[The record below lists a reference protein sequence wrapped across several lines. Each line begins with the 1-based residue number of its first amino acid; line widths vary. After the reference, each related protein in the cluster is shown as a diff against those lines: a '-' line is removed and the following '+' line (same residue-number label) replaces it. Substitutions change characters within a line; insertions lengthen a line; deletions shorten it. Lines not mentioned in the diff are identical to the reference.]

1 MIFFVPEATPV
12 RVAGVLQTL
21 QATGPIPA
29 SRLEFLLSPPSL
41 RKGENAPPAIANLL
55 RFMESLDL
63 IEFHRDE
70 DRYRLHSSF
79 SEGASLDY
87 EGTLRLLAHRLVG
100 RSRTAAENDETEQFA
115 LLIAWYLDQPL
126 TRLPNTASELNT
138 RSEKMR
144 DAGVPPLTDERF
156 RHFLEWSKSL
166 GLLTPLS
173 IGRKEP
179 LILIAVN
186 PVPFLRRQ
194 LPTLMPST
202 ETVSAPDW
210 LKMLSDAF
218 PIFDGGIIRERIR
231 KSEDQIL
238 SPSLTFALKQLSE
251 SKFLTLE
258 DRKDAP
264 RLRLRLGRQEQSFS
278 HVTLTQGGVA

>member
-21 QATGPIPA
+21 QATGPISA

-41 RKGENAPPAIANLL
+41 RKGENRPALIANLL

-63 IEFHRDE
+63 IELLRD
-70 DRYRLHSSF
+70 DGRYRLHPSF
-79 SEGASLDY
+79 REGTSLDY

-100 RSRTAAENDETEQFA
+100 RPREISEGDETEQFA
-115 LLIAWYLDQPL
+115 LLVAWYLDQPL
-126 TRLPNTASELNT
+126 TKLPNSASELNT
-138 RSEKMR
+138 RWEKMNEAR
-144 DAGVPPLTDERF
+144 VPPLTDERF

-194 LPTLMPST
+194 LPTLMPPG
-202 ETVSAPDW
+202 EALSAPDW
-210 LKMLSDAF
+210 LKTLSDAF
-218 PIFDGGIIRERIR
+218 PVFDGGSAREKIR

-238 SPSLTFALKQLSE
+238 SPSLTFALQQLSE
-251 SKFLTLE
+251 SKFLTIE

-264 RLRLRLGRQEQSFS
+264 RLRLRLGRHEQSFS

>member
-21 QATGPIPA
+21 QATGPISA

-41 RKGENAPPAIANLL
+41 RKGENRPALIANLL

-63 IEFHRDE
+63 IELLRDE
-70 DRYRLHSSF
+70 DRYRLHPSF

-87 EGTLRLLAHRLVG
+87 EGTLRVMAHRLVG
-100 RSRTAAENDETEQFA
+100 RPREMSEGDETEQFA
-115 LLIAWYLDQPL
+115 LLVAWYLDQPL
-126 TRLPNTASELNT
+126 TKLPNSASELNT
-138 RSEKMR
+138 RWEKMNEAR
-144 DAGVPPLTDERF
+144 VPPLTDERF

-186 PVPFLRRQ
+186 PVP
-194 LPTLMPST
+194 
-202 ETVSAPDW
+202 
-210 LKMLSDAF
+210 LKTLSDAF
-218 PIFDGGIIRERIR
+218 PVFDGGSAREKIR

-238 SPSLTFALKQLSE
+238 SPSLTFALQQLSE
-251 SKFLTLE
+251 SKFLTIE

-264 RLRLRLGRQEQSFS
+264 RLRLRLGRHEQSFS